1 MSDNPDWVF
10 YSDDRQTEADIM
22 PRLVASFPGFRPRWE
37 RHLQLWNGE
46 PAGGF
51 NDIAEFVRFVVLRR
65 LLPKRPW
72 RTLVCLCDS
81 LAHFPA
87 VRLFFFLLVSW
98 QQPTLETKRNYD
110 IILTFLLFCNI
121 LIPLV

>member
-51 NDIAEFVRFVVLRR
+51 NDIAEFVHFVVLRR

-72 RTLVCLCDS
+72 RTLVCLLRQPCPFSGGAALLS
-81 LAHFPA
+81 LGLLATTYIGDQEKLRHYFD
-87 VRLFFFLLVSW
+87 LLVV
-98 QQPTLETKRNYD
+98 L
-110 IILTFLLFCNI
+110 
-121 LIPLV
+121 

>member
-51 NDIAEFVRFVVLRR
+51 NDMAEFVHFVVLRR

-72 RTLVCLCDS
+72 RTLVCLLRQPCPFRRCAS
-81 LAHFPA
+81 CLSWSPGNNLHWRP
-87 VRLFFFLLVSW
+87 REITTLF
-98 QQPTLETKRNYD
+98 
-110 IILTFLLFCNI
+110 
-121 LIPLV
+121 